1 MERKKHYFMT
11 CFALL
16 FLGLIVAKPGSNF
29 YPAKEK
35 RECKLI
41 KGRMECETMIQEYQI
56 NTPVVQYQYE

>member
-1 MERKKHYFMT
+1 MT

-35 RECKLI
+35 RECKLV